1 MSHISYHTTP
11 GALQWGAGRRDGA
24 RDALS
29 PGSRATRRLQKA
41 SDIHVPTFCV
51 CVLNHGGWRRLR
63 RRRGNQPTRFF
74 RGRREAQVV
83 RPGRRCGSLQ
93 ENTRRNIHL
102 LHRQVLLGRKRRR
115 QEGDFPRSSNGQTA
129 VENDRAVEP
138 GRQRRHLDGVQARV
152 GDARMDRREAP
163 GLSSATKRRRSSAPA
178 RLSSTDS
185 PLKRALMGRSDR
197 PCMTVEV
204 SPDTR
209 SRPAF
214 VW

>member
-74 RGRREAQVV
+74 RGPSMVQRAVA
-83 RPGRRCGSLQ
+83 GRQ
-93 ENTRRNIHL
+93 
-102 LHRQVLLGRKRRR
+102 R

-138 GRQRRHLDGVQARV
+138 GRQRRHLDGVQARAA
-152 GDARMDRREAP
+152 GTRMDRREAP
-163 GLSSATKRRRSSAPA
+163 GLSSATERRRSPAPA
-178 RLSSTDS
+178 RLLSTDS
-185 PLKRALMGRSDR
+185 PLKRALVGRSAR
-197 PCMTVEV
+197 PCMTVDV